1 MKKQIF
7 ISSTYIDLVS
17 HRESIWELLQSFN
30 VSISGMEKFGAR
42 TEIPLETCIKEVE
55 DSDIYIGIIGMRY
68 GSIEKES
75 KKSFSQ
81 LEYERAK
88 KLGKEI
94 LIFIIDENNSK
105 INPKHIDF
113 ENYESLREF
122 KSILKT
128 NHTIDIFSDEN
139 DLITKLN
146 SSLRKVLEAENIKKY
161 YRPKKIECSV
171 QKFIVEEETWILLLG
186 ENFGKPFEIFVAN
199 LNPYFNLPNWLR
211 RGWIIKSSSRKVF
224 DFQFVDKQGYKITF
238 EGISRLSKDIISS
251 LISKLLEKEVP
262 IDKVIEVM
270 DELDFEKG
278 EFENTLKKV
287 IKKALLN
294 KTEKVKIN

>member
-42 TEIPLETCIKEVE
+42 TEVPLETCIKEVE
-55 DSDIYIGIIGMRY
+55 GSDIYIGIIGMRY

-81 LEYERAK
+81 LEYEKAK

-94 LIFIIDENNSK
+94 LIFIIDEDNSK

-113 ENYESLREF
+113 ENYESLRNF

-128 NHTIDIFSDEN
+128 NHTIDIFRDEN

-146 SSLRKVLEAENIKKY
+146 SSLRKILEPENIKKY

-199 LNPYFNLPNWLR
+199 LNPYFNLPDWLR

-224 DFQFVDKQGYKITF
+224 DFQFEDKQGYKITF

-270 DELDFEKG
+270 DELNFEKG
-278 EFENTLKKV
+278 EFENILKKI

-294 KTEKVKIN
+294 KTVANNS